1 MDGYWKASAQPL
13 LAKFLK
19 DPKAQD
25 QQVTAICSKASDP
38 GQAYLTLLALHILE
52 EFFSS
57 RSGEWK
63 LLAKKAKEWL
73 KVAGIEKPDQAI
85 LEFTL
90 ELKF

>member
-1 MDGYWKASAQPL
+1 MDGYWKPTAQPL

-25 QQVTAICSKASDP
+25 QLVAAICSKASDP

-63 LLAKKAKEWL
+63 LLAKKAKEYL
-73 KVAGIEKPDQAI
+73 KTAGIDKPDQAI
-85 LEFTL
+85 QEFSL
-90 ELKF
+90 DLKF

>member
-1 MDGYWKASAQPL
+1 MDGYWKPTAQPL

-25 QQVTAICSKASDP
+25 QLVAAICSKASDP

-63 LLAKKAKEWL
+63 LLAKKAKEYL
-73 KVAGIEKPDQAI
+73 KTTGIDKPDQAI
-85 LEFTL
+85 QEFSL
-90 ELKF
+90 DLKF